1 MKRISVKDAE
11 MLAAKFR
18 AENGFSRNEP
28 LDMKTVLR
36 KCNILTVYKSLSE
49 KAYGMSLRSRSGD
62 KFVLIN
68 SGRTIGR
75 QHFTIAHELYHLFYD
90 ENPRPHVCGVELDGV
105 AERNANMFASVLL
118 MPQES
123 ILQQISPK
131 ESVGNSL
138 SIAAVLRLEQ
148 LFGVS
153 RESMLYRL
161 KAIGIIDEKR
171 LQEHD
176 QFLHRAGAYG
186 HLPSAPFLECALVFP
201 GFAVV
206 CVVHLR
212 HLHIAAAL
220 WRVCGRPGQYYQYC
234 AAPDVLHHRC
244 VLQPG

>member
-11 MLAAKFR
+11 ILAAKFR

-62 KFVLIN
+62 KFMLIN

-171 LQEHD
+171 LQELLKLPKVETAKEYGYD
-176 QFLHRAGAYG
+176 ISLYLPGNEGLVIGDFGAMARELFEMGKISEG
-186 HLPSAPFLECALVFP
+186 HYVELLNMIS
-201 GFAVV
+201 
-206 CVVHLR
+206 
-212 HLHIAAAL
+212 
-220 WRVCGRPGQYYQYC
+220 
-234 AAPDVLHHRC
+234 
-244 VLQPG
+244 